1 MFKWIFPL
9 GAPVIFEATKL
20 ACCTRFSGVKIPF
33 RFWSI
38 DGARLK
44 LNAAR
49 NILTQTTTKDM
60 LQYSSSSSMS
70 QLGFNDGEVRSNL
83 PFLKSAETVFLLA
96 AGTVTFKRKIES

>member
-1 MFKWIFPL
+1 MFMWIFSL
-9 GAPVIFEATKL
+9 GAPVTFEASKL
-20 ACCTRFSGVKIPF
+20 ACCTLFSGVKIPF

-44 LNAAR
+44 CRQKYFDTNNNKGYAS
-49 NILTQTTTKDM
+49 I
-60 LQYSSSSSMS
+60 SSSSSMS
-70 QLGFNDGEVRSNL
+70 QLGFNDGEVRPNL

>member
-1 MFKWIFPL
+1 MFKWISSL

-60 LQYSSSSSMS
+60 LQYSSSSLSPNWVLTMVK
-70 QLGFNDGEVRSNL
+70 LGQICHF
-83 PFLKSAETVFLLA
+83 
-96 AGTVTFKRKIES
+96 